1 MRALKALVILMA
13 ILIAAGAGLVAVT
26 LYKRTTVHLEAT
38 ETAPAAAEKTATEK
52 PAGAE
57 KRGFGTQ
64 HIALPEGAHLD
75 DVTTSGNR
83 MILKLRLADGSPR
96 LIVVDLDSGATLGE
110 FDFGP

>member
-1 MRALKALVILMA
+1 MQALKALVIGMA
-13 ILIAAGAGLVAVT
+13 VLSVVGAGVVAVT
-26 LYKRTTVHLEAT
+26 IYKRATTHLEGKEGT
-38 ETAPAAAEKTATEK
+38 AAAEKAATEK
-52 PAGAE
+52 PPEAE

-64 HIALPEGAHLD
+64 HIVLPEGAHLD

-83 MILKLRLADGSPR
+83 MILRLRLADGSPH

>member
-13 ILIAAGAGLVAVT
+13 ILIAVGAGLVAVT
-26 LYKRTTVHLEAT
+26 LYKRTTAHLEAKDGT
-38 ETAPAAAEKTATEK
+38 PAAEKTTETGK
-52 PAGAE
+52 SAGSE

-64 HIALPEGAHLD
+64 HIVLPEGAHLD
-75 DVTTSGNR
+75 DVATSGNR
-83 MILKLRLADGSPR
+83 MVLRLRLADGSPR